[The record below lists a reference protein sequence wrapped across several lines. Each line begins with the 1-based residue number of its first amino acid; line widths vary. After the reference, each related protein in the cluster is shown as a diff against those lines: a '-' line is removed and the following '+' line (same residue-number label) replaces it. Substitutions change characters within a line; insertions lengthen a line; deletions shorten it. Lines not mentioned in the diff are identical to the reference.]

1 MDGVLRCI
9 EIDDVLSRIEIDSV
23 SRRTDINSVFRHI
36 AAYSLKTSLDI
47 QCLKAYTDKK
57 NPMEFMKLN
66 SNEIHQTKT
75 ILWTEKKT
83 FTVFKC
89 LFVFLLSVYVTF
101 FSQLTNK
108 MNRKT
113 LWCES
118 DINSTTRKAIR
129 NPYHSKKL
137 DYIEMTHWNEKKSQS
152 VLV

>member
-36 AAYSLKTSLDI
+36 AAYSLKTSSDI

-57 NPMEFMKLN
+57 TPWSSWNWIP
-66 SNEIHQTKT
+66 TKF
-75 ILWTEKKT
+75 IKPKQFFEQKKKT

-108 MNRKT
+108 MNTKT

-137 DYIEMTHWNEKKSQS
+137 DYIEMTHWN
-152 VLV
+152 